1 MPCQYN
7 LIKVPS
13 SDQTTKNDY
22 SFANAALKF
31 RLLAADL
38 FGLAVGRRERW
49 SLAYPFESSSDSE
62 TSDNIFNMTKF
73 LEEKLSIKSKVV
85 SVPSEGLFRQQSKSY
100 QEEVIPS
107 DVISFGLTAGLPVNL
122 EGLVGRNGKIFGLDH
137 FGYSAPAS
145 VLDNKFGFTGE
156 NVFNQVKELL
166 NK

>member
-1 MPCQYN
+1 MAD
-7 LIKVPS
+7 LEKIAEDLS
-13 SDQTTKNDY
+13 SLTV
-22 SFANAALKF
+22 LE
-31 RLLAADL
+31 AADL
-38 FGLAVGRRERW
+38 AKL
-49 SLAYPFESSSDSE
+49 
-62 TSDNIFNMTKF
+62 

-107 DVISFGLTAGLPVNL
+107 DVISVGLTAGLPVNL